1 MKDPQRRR
9 VLFLAGAI
17 FVSCSWAG
25 EDEVQGKVRRIGMF
39 GVKDGPAAVERGMR
53 GPFYR
58 GLQKQGWIEGKNIAF
73 IYASDSSGY
82 PEAAAELVRLKVDV
96 ILADSAAHV
105 RAAHGAT
112 HTIPIVGLDFTSDPV
127 AAGFIDSYSR
137 PGRNITGVFL
147 DAPEFSAKWLELL
160 KSIVPDL
167 KRVAVLWDPRPGDT
181 HLRALRASAN
191 SINIQLQVIEVHTPG
206 DIDRVEFA
214 SRGRPQALVILPAPL
229 TYQQESARL
238 AKLAIKQRLPA
249 TSMAPMFAEFGGL
262 FSYGPEMAYERGA
275 ELMGKIL
282 SGTRPADLPAERPR
296 RFELSV
302 NMKAATAL
310 NLTIPDSVL
319 VAADKIIR

>member
-9 VLFLAGAI
+9 VLFLAGAF

-25 EDEVQGKVRRIGMF
+25 EDEAQGKVRRIGMF
-39 GVKDGPAAVERGMR
+39 GVREDPTDVERGMR
-53 GPFYR
+53 DLFYR

-73 IYASDSSGY
+73 VYASDSSGY

-96 ILADSAAHV
+96 ILADSAPHV
-105 RAAHGAT
+105 RAAHAAT
-112 HTIPIVGLDFTSDPV
+112 HTIPIVGLDFTTDPV
-127 AAGFIDSYSR
+127 TEGYIDSYSR
-137 PGRNITGVFL
+137 PGRNVTGVFL

-167 KRVAVLWDPRPGDT
+167 KRVAVLWDPRAGDT
-181 HLRALRASAN
+181 HLRALRASA
-191 SINIQLQVIEVHTPG
+191 SSTDIQLQVIEVHTPG
-206 DIDRVEFA
+206 DIDRAEFA

-229 TYQQESARL
+229 TWQESARL
-238 AKLAIKQRLPA
+238 AKLAMKQRLPA
-249 TSMAPMFAEFGGL
+249 TSMAPMFAESGGL
-262 FSYGPEMAYERGA
+262 FAYGPELAYERGA
-275 ELMGKIL
+275 VLVGKIL

-296 RFELSV
+296 RFELFV

-319 VAADKIIR
+319 VSADKIIR